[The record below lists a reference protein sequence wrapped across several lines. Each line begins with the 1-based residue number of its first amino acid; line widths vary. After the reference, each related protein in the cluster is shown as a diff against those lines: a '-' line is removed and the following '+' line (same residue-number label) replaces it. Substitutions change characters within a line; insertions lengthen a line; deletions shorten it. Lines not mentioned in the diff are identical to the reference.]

1 MRANPGGEIAP
12 GDVIGRTKLIE
23 RIWST
28 LRTQSLIMVAERRMG
43 KSCVIKKMVAESPD
57 DLLAICRDVEGI
69 GTPIA
74 FVERLYQDVD
84 EYLGVTKR
92 LSGKAAALFK
102 QLSGAEIGG
111 IIKFP
116 ESVAAHWKTLL
127 ERTFDDLEQHRSGL
141 LVLFW
146 DEFPLMLQNIV
157 RNCGEGPAMELLDV
171 LRSIRQTHTWTRM
184 ALTGS
189 IGLHHV
195 EAVLRKGGHA
205 NDATNDMRTME
216 IPPLAHDDAVEL
228 ATELL
233 NGEGLTCTDIAST
246 TDTIASQVDCIA
258 YYIHYV
264 VASIKDRGDTADSE
278 LVRTIVADALTD
290 PQDAW
295 HLQHYQVRLQEYY
308 GQDRLPVVLSIL
320 DEISIAQKPLPL
332 PALESQLNSHEYPE
346 TCQTA
351 QRIWSGDREELRE
364 VLLMLQRDHYLR
376 QNSQGSYVF
385 RFPMINRWWCINRS
399 LI

>member
-1 MRANPGGEIAP
+1 
-12 GDVIGRTKLIE
+12 
-23 RIWST
+23 
-28 LRTQSLIMVAERRMG
+28 
-43 KSCVIKKMVAESPD
+43 
-57 DLLAICRDVEGI
+57 
-69 GTPIA
+69 
-74 FVERLYQDVD
+74 
-84 EYLGVTKR
+84 
-92 LSGKAAALFK
+92 
-102 QLSGAEIGG
+102 
-111 IIKFP
+111 
-116 ESVAAHWKTLL
+116 
-127 ERTFDDLEQHRSGL
+127 
-141 LVLFW
+141 
-146 DEFPLMLQNIV
+146 
-157 RNCGEGPAMELLDV
+157 MELLDV
-171 LRSIRQTHTWTRM
+171 LRSIRQTHTRTRM

-195 EAVLRKGGHA
+195 EALLRKGGHA

-216 IPPLAHDDAVEL
+216 IPPLAHDDAVIL

-246 TDTIASQVDCIA
+246 ADTIANQVDCIA

-264 VASIKDRGDTADSE
+264 VASMKDKGDTGDSE

-308 GQDRLPVVLSIL
+308 GPDRLPVVLSIL

-332 PALESQLNSHEYPE
+332 PALESRLSSHEYPE

-351 QRIWSGDREELRE
+351 QRIRGGGREELRE
-364 VLLMLQRDHYLR
+364 ILLLLQRDHYLR
-376 QNSQGSYVF
+376 QNSKGSFAF
-385 RFPMINRWWCINRS
+385 RFPMISRWWRINRS